1 MNNQD
6 VATKKVADFIY
17 QKPEVVVAILKESGY
32 DISVDT
38 ATLRQINE
46 LTFTA
51 LSNAEEPFTS
61 KFTNAYATDGYLNIE
76 PISMSIMAGASII
89 SSIIGGARA
98 KKEAKK
104 QRELQKAMFLANL
117 TSQEKLK
124 YEELKLLGETE
135 RTKILAN
142 SLKDYRIALQKEGTQ
157 RLKDTWI
164 YLVGA
169 GLGISLFYG
178 LFLFTKDK

>member
-6 VATKKVADFIY
+6 IATKKVADFIY
-17 QKPEVVVAILKESGY
+17 QKPDVVVTILKESGY
-32 DISVDT
+32 DISIDD
-38 ATLRQINE
+38 ATLRQIND

-51 LSNAEEPFTS
+51 LFNQEEPFTS
-61 KFTNAYATDGYLNIE
+61 KFTNAYASDGYLNIE
-76 PISMSIMAGASII
+76 PISLSIMAGASIV

-98 KKEAKK
+98 KKEAEK
-104 QRELQKAMFLANL
+104 QRALQKATFLANL

-142 SLKDYRIALQKEGTQ
+142 SMLDYRIALQKEGTQ

>member
-6 VATKKVADFIY
+6 VAIKKIADFIY
-17 QKPEVVVAILKESGY
+17 KKPEVVVAILKESGY

-38 ATLRQINE
+38 ATLQQIND
-46 LTFTA
+46 LTFKA
-51 LSNAEEPFTS
+51 LFNQEEPFTS
-61 KFTNAYATDGYLNIE
+61 KFKAIYNGADYLNFE
-76 PISMSIMAGASII
+76 PVSMSIMAGASIV
-89 SSIIGGARA
+89 SSLIGGSRA
-98 KKEAKK
+98 KKEAEK
-104 QRELQKAMFLANL
+104 QRQLQKAMFLSNL

-142 SLKDYRIALQKEGTQ
+142 SLLDYRTSLQKEGTQ
-157 RLKDTWI
+157 RLKDTWL

-178 LFLFTKDK
+178 LYLFTQKD

>member
-1 MNNQD
+1 MSY
-6 VATKKVADFIY
+6 VAVAGIG
-17 QKPEVVVAILKESGY
+17 VSLVT
-32 DISVDT
+32 SV
-38 ATLRQINE
+38 
-46 LTFTA
+46 
-51 LSNAEEPFTS
+51 
-61 KFTNAYATDGYLNIE
+61 
-76 PISMSIMAGASII
+76 
-89 SSIIGGARA
+89 IGGARA

-142 SLKDYRIALQKEGTQ
+142 SLLGYKIALQKEGTQ

-164 YLVGA
+164 YVAGS
-169 GLGISLFYG
+169 GLGISLVYG
-178 LFLFTKDK
+178 VALIGGSYKKQK